1 MLQLRGSGLGLP
13 WCSQAAVGEQCVPD
27 GTIPACSVAPVGAQ
41 CTPDGA
47 SSPPGAFTLPAQ
59 WSSYPGSQMPPP
71 KSSVP
76 NNPAPTGVIITGGAP
91 GGGAAPPGT
100 IITQPAPGT
109 VATVTGAMPAG
120 GFAISQLWT
129 TWWGLG
135 LLALGGYAA
144 YRYSKKPAGK
154 AA

>member
-1 MLQLRGSGLGLP
+1 MLQLRGLGLP
-13 WCSQAAVGEQCVPD
+13 WCSQAGVGQQCIPD

-47 SSPPGAFTLPAQ
+47 GTPPGGFTIPAQ
-59 WSSYPGSQMPPP
+59 WSSYPASQVPPP
-71 KSSVP
+71 KSSIPV
-76 NNPAPTGVIITGGAP
+76 NPAPTGTIIT

-100 IITQPAPGT
+100 IVGITPGT
-109 VATVTGAMPAG
+109 TATVGLAPG

-135 LLALGGYAA
+135 LLALGGYGA
-144 YRYSKKPAGK
+144 YRYSKRKPTAK